1 MSGGGT
7 ESMKNRRLSSRQIY
21 RGSIINLR
29 LDEVELPDGR
39 RTQREIIEH
48 PGAAVIVPIDEQ
60 GRLHLVRQYRD
71 AAGETLLE
79 LPAGKLRP
87 GEDPAECARRELQ
100 EELGLIAG
108 RVEHLATFYSSPG
121 FCDEIMH
128 VYLARDLFQ
137 GREKMDRGEFIE
149 PEARKMDEVDSL
161 LGELRDA
168 KSLAGILLA
177 LRFLE

>member
-1 MSGGGT
+1 
-7 ESMKNRRLSSRQIY
+7 MKNRRLSSRRIY
-21 RGSIINLR
+21 QGSILNLR
-29 LDEVELPDGR
+29 LDEVEQPDGR

-48 PGAAVIVPIDEQ
+48 PGAAVIVPIDRE

-87 GEDPAECARRELQ
+87 GEDPVECARRELR
-100 EELGLIAG
+100 EELGLTAG
-108 RVEHLATFYSSPG
+108 RMEHLASFYSSPG

-128 VYLARDLFQ
+128 VYLARDLTQ
-137 GREKMDRGEFIE
+137 GQQEMDRGEFIE
-149 PEARKMDEVDSL
+149 PETREMEELDSL
-161 LGELRDA
+161 LQELRDA

-177 LRFLE
+177 RRFLE